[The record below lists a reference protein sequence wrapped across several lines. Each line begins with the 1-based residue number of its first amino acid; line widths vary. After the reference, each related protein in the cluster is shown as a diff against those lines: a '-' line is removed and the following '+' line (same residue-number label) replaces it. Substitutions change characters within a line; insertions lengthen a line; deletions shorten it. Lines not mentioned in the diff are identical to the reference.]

1 MDLREFDK
9 PTPQEKRRTNV
20 LAILLGLVALGS
32 LLLVLSLTA
41 SYSRVSAQERQKE
54 PLGSLSSTG
63 EVYVNNS
70 PAPAESTIFAGDTLR
85 TGETGTATFTV
96 SGKGDLKVSRQSQLV
111 FSDGAQYAAE
121 LNAGTIVLDSS
132 SGPTGV
138 TLRAG
143 GFVVVPAVRDQVT
156 SARIDGATNGSFR
169 ISSLDG
175 AVALIL
181 LDGTS
186 GQILQVGQSVSV
198 SPRGELASPAQ
209 VQPVSHTRWILF
221 GLAVAGATAAGGAAA
236 AGPGGGKQCV
246 SPASPQ
252 GKRAWDPEEPPE
264 LSA

>member
-156 SARIDGATNGSFR
+156 SARIDQATNGSFR
-169 ISSLDG
+169 ITSLDG
-175 AVALIL
+175 TVAVIPLE
-181 LDGTS
+181 GTS
-186 GQILQVGQSVSV
+186 GQILQVGQSVSI
-198 SPRGELASPAQ
+198 STRGELASPALA
-209 VQPVSHTRWILF
+209 QPAGHTHWILL
-221 GLAVAGATAAGGAAA
+221 GLAGAGATTAAGAAA
-236 AGPGGGKQCV
+236 AGHAGGKQSV
-246 SPASPQ
+246 SPSSP
-252 GKRAWDPEEPPE
+252 
-264 LSA
+264 

>member
-20 LAILLGLVALGS
+20 LAILLVRVALRA

-41 SYSRVSAQERQKE
+41 SYARVPAQERQEE
-54 PLGSLSSTG
+54 PLGSLTSTG

-156 SARIDGATNGSFR
+156 SARIDQATNGSFR
-169 ISSLDG
+169 ITSLDG
-175 AVALIL
+175 TVAVIPLE
-181 LDGTS
+181 GTS
-186 GQILQVGQSVSV
+186 GQILQVGQSVSI
-198 SPRGELASPAQ
+198 STRGELASPALA
-209 VQPVSHTRWILF
+209 QPAGHTHWILL
-221 GLAVAGATAAGGAAA
+221 GLAGAGATTAAGAAA
-236 AGPGGGKQCV
+236 AGHAGGKQSV
-246 SPASPQ
+246 SPSSP
-252 GKRAWDPEEPPE
+252 
-264 LSA
+264 

>member
-1 MDLREFDK
+1 MDLCEFDQ
-9 PTPQEKRRTNV
+9 PTPQEKRLTQVSAV
-20 LAILLGLVALGS
+20 LLVRVALRA

-41 SYSRVSAQERQKE
+41 SYARVPAQERQEE
-54 PLGSLSSTG
+54 PLGSLTSTG

-111 FSDGAQYAAE
+111 FSDGSQYAAE
-121 LNAGTIVLDSS
+121 LKAGTIVLDSS

-156 SARIDGATNGSFR
+156 SARIDEATNGSFR

-175 AVALIL
+175 TVAVIPLE
-181 LDGTS
+181 GTS
-186 GQILQVGQSVSV
+186 GQILQVGQSVSI
-198 SPRGELASPAQ
+198 STRGELASPALA
-209 VQPVSHTRWILF
+209 QPAGHTHWILL
-221 GLAVAGATAAGGAAA
+221 GLAGAGATTAAGAAA
-236 AGPGGGKQCV
+236 AGHAGGKQSV
-246 SPASPQ
+246 SPSSP
-252 GKRAWDPEEPPE
+252 
-264 LSA
+264 